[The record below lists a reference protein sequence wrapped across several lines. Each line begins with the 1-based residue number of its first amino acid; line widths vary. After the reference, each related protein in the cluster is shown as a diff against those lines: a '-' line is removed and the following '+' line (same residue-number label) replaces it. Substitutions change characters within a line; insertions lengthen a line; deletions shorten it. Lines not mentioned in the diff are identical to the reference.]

1 MNKIFRK
8 TATIFKKGVV
18 VMKIL
23 LQEYMNNKNLTVRQ
37 VSMLTEIPKSTISD
51 ICNGKVMP
59 RMDIMEDLAK
69 GLKVKITDLF
79 DSPFK

>member
-1 MNKIFRK
+1 
-8 TATIFKKGVV
+8 
-18 VMKIL
+18 MKIL

-59 RMDIMEDLAK
+59 RMDIMENLAK

>member
-1 MNKIFRK
+1 
-8 TATIFKKGVV
+8 
-18 VMKIL
+18 MKIL

>member
-1 MNKIFRK
+1 
-8 TATIFKKGVV
+8 
-18 VMKIL
+18 MKIL

-37 VSMLTEIPKSTISD
+37 VSILTEIPKSTISD

-69 GLKVKITDLF
+69 GLKVKITGLF

>member
-1 MNKIFRK
+1 
-8 TATIFKKGVV
+8 
-18 VMKIL
+18 MKIL

-79 DSPFK
+79 NSPFK